1 MSSSLSLRV
10 SQEYPSLVELAKVL
24 ELVLDLL
31 KSATKQLSKSGV
43 SHDALVL
50 AELPSELPILSMLP
64 LLESLQTEIVDAQQ
78 KQADSTEPGSNSHPA
93 VLGLRDRQVVS
104 QALDILLLFEILPRL
119 PPGVGVPLHSRMS
132 SNASAVITQLMQL
145 PSSKHMWKPSPSAT
159 LSQLITQ
166 LVYIIDKQSQI
177 FGEGDVATLVITK
190 FHADLLACLF
200 TLAYS
205 PLPPKDK
212 AVPLPPYVESD
223 SEHRIWL
230 RRAFTRIF
238 DASNPY
244 LLLESLTTLLNAASS
259 SPASTE
265 TTNQTETQAK
275 GRRRAP
281 HWFIT
286 LCSRFLTRVV
296 CKYPN
301 DGMRIALDFL
311 VGQDDS
317 PSTEKTDRIASLI
330 LTPPAQM
337 DPQSYWNSVIPQLRN
352 LATSAYSEQQPSS
365 TAPPEVRERI
375 VQTAIYALRQLA
387 DSHSDAFDS
396 LVAQPLLKPLLQ
408 WQTTCPLPL
417 VLNEQT
423 KEADQNQ
430 SVTSSLL
437 NINKTSAP
445 LPRITE
451 LDGKDPGHIPDEKV
465 LATWEDLLAI
475 LEQLQQL
482 VLSGI
487 PSAKLV
493 SALVAPVFLPL
504 FYWFSFEQ
512 QQEKSAGSS
521 SNLATTADVLR
532 DILVTSLR
540 ILPTSAATALIL
552 ELVQHTRDEHLDWPE
567 FMSIDKQQTVLAWRG
582 ARLSSSDHSAQDNSQ
597 SMVSVSA
604 LMDILGSTKL
614 LSLCG
619 DVFLAMLREQE
630 AMVDILE
637 DTFAGNTNMVRSW
650 WMISQVILAIVEKFG
665 TRVLTRHTDI
675 LAFILSILDRH
686 GSAAASTDVANRNT
700 FSQDMSSLEELVESL
715 GISDK
720 QGSAVASEGL
730 DEQFDLLERKVGGFE
745 MVVLSL
751 MLLGQILDASEQAA
765 FAGSHERA
773 EIRDMPTIEW
783 NSESLQLLRRIQDSV
798 KQLNTLTV
806 PMVSQLC
813 TVSRHQIALILALNS
828 TLPQESDSN
837 LATKTEQERFSAAIH
852 DIRDDLVP
860 VKAHGMIELRNM
872 VLAKS
877 TVFESP
883 DKLDAVI
890 SLFVELT
897 HDSDSFLYLNAIRGL
912 AALADTHGSKFIPQ
926 LVDMYGSNEPID
938 QRLRIG
944 EALLQCVQ
952 RAGMMLGEY
961 AQSIVPQLLDII
973 RHENDVVSVHSAIS
987 ILAACARACSVAMH
1001 RWLDEI
1007 ALTLDNLLVLM
1018 ANSEDEQKMAVRRA
1032 SVVFWVDLVTG
1043 YESRLLQMADG
1054 QVLKTIYKT
1063 LRQLAHSD
1071 SDELVRIHAQT
1082 GIDQID
1088 STIREQLIPS
1098 NYLP

>member
-1 MSSSLSLRV
+1 
-10 SQEYPSLVELAKVL
+10 
-24 ELVLDLL
+24 
-31 KSATKQLSKSGV
+31 
-43 SHDALVL
+43 
-50 AELPSELPILSMLP
+50 
-64 LLESLQTEIVDAQQ
+64 
-78 KQADSTEPGSNSHPA
+78 
-93 VLGLRDRQVVS
+93 
-104 QALDILLLFEILPRL
+104 
-119 PPGVGVPLHSRMS
+119 
-132 SNASAVITQLMQL
+132 
-145 PSSKHMWKPSPSAT
+145 MWKPSPSVT
-159 LSQLITQ
+159 ISQLITR
-166 LVYIIDKQSQI
+166 LVSIIDKQSQVS
-177 FGEGDVATLVITK
+177 GEGDVASLVITK
-190 FHADLLACLF
+190 FHADLLACLLV
-200 TLAYS
+200 LAYS

-212 AVPLPPYVESD
+212 ADLLPPYVESD
-223 SEHRIWL
+223 PEHRIWL

-244 LLLESLTTLLNAASS
+244 LLLESLTTLLNAAST
-259 SPASTE
+259 SPANTKM
-265 TTNQTETQAK
+265 TNQTENQAK

-281 HWFIT
+281 RWFIT
-286 LCSRFLTRVV
+286 LCSRFLTRVI

-317 PSTEKTDRIASLI
+317 PSTEKTDRISSLI

-337 DPQSYWNSVIPQLRN
+337 DPQSYWDSVIPQLRN
-352 LATSAYSEQQPSS
+352 LINSAHQEQQPSF
-365 TAPPEVRERI
+365 TARPEVHERI
-375 VQTAIYALRQLA
+375 VQTSIYALRQLA
-387 DSHSDAFDS
+387 DSHSDVFDS
-396 LVAQPLLKPLLQ
+396 LVAQPLINPLLK
-408 WQTTCPLPL
+408 WRTTCPLPPAI
-417 VLNEQT
+417 NEQT
-423 KEADQNQ
+423 KAPDQSQ
-430 SVTSSLL
+430 SITSSLL
-437 NINKTSAP
+437 NISETSIP
-445 LPRITE
+445 PRITE
-451 LDGKDPGHIPDEKV
+451 LNAKELDHVAADKV
-465 LATWEDLLAI
+465 IATWDDLFAI

-482 VLSGI
+482 VLTGI
-487 PSAKLV
+487 PSVKLV
-493 SALVAPVFLPL
+493 SMLVAPAFLPL
-504 FYWFSFEQ
+504 FHWFSFEQ
-512 QQEKSAGSS
+512 QQEKPAGSS
-521 SNLATTADVLR
+521 NNLATTADVLR
-532 DILVTSLR
+532 DILITSLR
-540 ILPTSAATALIL
+540 ILPTPAATALII
-552 ELVQHTRDEHLDWPE
+552 ELVQHTRDENLDWPE
-567 FMSIDKQQTVLAWRG
+567 FISIGKQQTGLAWR
-582 ARLSSSDHSAQDNSQ
+582 SACLPDSNKNLQDNSQ

-619 DVFLAMLREQE
+619 DVFLTMLREQE
-630 AMVDILE
+630 AMVDMLE
-637 DTFAGNTNMVRSW
+637 NTSAGNANIVRSW
-650 WMISQVILAIVEKFG
+650 WMVSQVILAIVDKFG

-675 LAFILSILDRH
+675 LAFILGILDHH
-686 GSAAASTDVANRNT
+686 GSAANADIANQHANG
-700 FSQDMSSLEELVESL
+700 QDGNSNKDTPSLEDLIQSL
-715 GISDK
+715 GISENR
-720 QGSAVASEGL
+720 GSSFVGEDL
-730 DEQFDLLERKVGGFE
+730 DEQFDMLERKVGGLE

-783 NSESLQLLRRIQDSV
+783 NSQSLQLLRRIQDSV
-798 KQLNTLTV
+798 KQLNTKAV

-813 TVSRHQIALILALNS
+813 AVSRHQIALILALNS
-828 TLPQESDSN
+828 TQSQEATDSN
-837 LATKTEQERFSAAIH
+837 LATKSEQERFSAAIR

-877 TVFESP
+877 TVFENP
-883 DKLDAVI
+883 DQLETVI

-926 LVDMYGSNEPID
+926 LVAMYGSNEPID

-961 AQSIVPQLLDII
+961 AQSIVPQLLNII
-973 RHENDVVSVHSAIS
+973 TRHENDAVVVHSAIS

-1018 ANSEDEQKMAVRRA
+1018 ANSEDEQEMAVRRA

-1054 QVLKTIYKT
+1054 QVLKAIYKT

>member
-1 MSSSLSLRV
+1 
-10 SQEYPSLVELAKVL
+10 
-24 ELVLDLL
+24 
-31 KSATKQLSKSGV
+31 
-43 SHDALVL
+43 
-50 AELPSELPILSMLP
+50 
-64 LLESLQTEIVDAQQ
+64 
-78 KQADSTEPGSNSHPA
+78 
-93 VLGLRDRQVVS
+93 
-104 QALDILLLFEILPRL
+104 
-119 PPGVGVPLHSRMS
+119 
-132 SNASAVITQLMQL
+132 
-145 PSSKHMWKPSPSAT
+145 
-159 LSQLITQ
+159 
-166 LVYIIDKQSQI
+166 
-177 FGEGDVATLVITK
+177 
-190 FHADLLACLF
+190 
-200 TLAYS
+200 
-205 PLPPKDK
+205 
-212 AVPLPPYVESD
+212 
-223 SEHRIWL
+223 
-230 RRAFTRIF
+230 
-238 DASNPY
+238 
-244 LLLESLTTLLNAASS
+244 
-259 SPASTE
+259 
-265 TTNQTETQAK
+265 
-275 GRRRAP
+275 
-281 HWFIT
+281 
-286 LCSRFLTRVV
+286 
-296 CKYPN
+296 
-301 DGMRIALDFL
+301 
-311 VGQDDS
+311 
-317 PSTEKTDRIASLI
+317 
-330 LTPPAQM
+330 
-337 DPQSYWNSVIPQLRN
+337 
-352 LATSAYSEQQPSS
+352 
-365 TAPPEVRERI
+365 
-375 VQTAIYALRQLA
+375 
-387 DSHSDAFDS
+387 
-396 LVAQPLLKPLLQ
+396 
-408 WQTTCPLPL
+408 
-417 VLNEQT
+417 
-423 KEADQNQ
+423 
-430 SVTSSLL
+430 
-437 NINKTSAP
+437 
-445 LPRITE
+445 
-451 LDGKDPGHIPDEKV
+451 
-465 LATWEDLLAI
+465 
-475 LEQLQQL
+475 
-482 VLSGI
+482 
-487 PSAKLV
+487 
-493 SALVAPVFLPL
+493 
-504 FYWFSFEQ
+504 
-512 QQEKSAGSS
+512 
-521 SNLATTADVLR
+521 
-532 DILVTSLR
+532 
-540 ILPTSAATALIL
+540 
-552 ELVQHTRDEHLDWPE
+552 
-567 FMSIDKQQTVLAWRG
+567 
-582 ARLSSSDHSAQDNSQ
+582 
-597 SMVSVSA
+597 
-604 LMDILGSTKL
+604 
-614 LSLCG
+614 
-619 DVFLAMLREQE
+619 
-630 AMVDILE
+630 
-637 DTFAGNTNMVRSW
+637 
-650 WMISQVILAIVEKFG
+650 
-665 TRVLTRHTDI
+665 
-675 LAFILSILDRH
+675 
-686 GSAAASTDVANRNT
+686 
-700 FSQDMSSLEELVESL
+700 MSSLEELVESL

-720 QGSAVASEGL
+720 QGSVVASEGL

-828 TLPQESDSN
+828 TQPQESDSN
-837 LATKTEQERFSAAIH
+837 LATKTEQERFSAAIR

-883 DKLDAVI
+883 DKLDAAI